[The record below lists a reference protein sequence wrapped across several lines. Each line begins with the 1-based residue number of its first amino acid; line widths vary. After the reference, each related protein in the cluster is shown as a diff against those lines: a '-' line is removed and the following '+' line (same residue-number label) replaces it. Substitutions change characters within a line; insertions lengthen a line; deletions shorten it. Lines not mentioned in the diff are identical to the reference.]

1 VINATM
7 CKESS
12 NVVYYKKKLRKTIQ
26 QQNVCAFVIYSSF
39 INGLVSSVGDSEST
53 LSLFL
58 SLWTGR
64 LLWSL

>member
-1 VINATM
+1 M

-58 SLWTGR
+58 SL
-64 LLWSL
+64 